1 MTFNSVR
8 YTALTIAALSFYLGL
23 AICNFGT
30 AQTEVSASKWFE
42 NEQGKVRLISA
53 ARGVGNSKNIQLGLQ
68 FKLKDNWKIYWRT
81 PGDAGYP
88 PQLDWK
94 NSSNLKQTLF
104 TWPAP
109 TRFQVLGFQTIGYK
123 KEVVFPIV
131 ASVNNPERSV
141 QLRLALNYLTCD
153 DICIPIKTN
162 LALNLPSDNGTA
174 TEYLDLIRDFASRVP
189 HEGSNDSL
197 KILQVETAG
206 EFKTI
211 DKNVR
216 KGFIRLVIESA
227 LPLINPDVFVE
238 GPELAFF
245 SLPQIKLGDDGKKAV
260 MTIPVSEEGG
270 TKIEHTSLRFTIT
283 DGQRSI
289 TENHLVSA
297 GSLISQTSS
306 DVQISLLFILGLA
319 LIGGIILNLMPC
331 VLPVLSIKILGLV
344 AHSGATSTTIRMSF
358 LASSLGIIFSFLV
371 IATGLIILKL
381 TGSAVGWGIQ
391 FQEPWFI
398 VSLTVIVSLFAYNLF
413 GFFELNLPSWLG
425 NIAGRPI
432 ITNELHQNFSVNF
445 AAGSFATILA
455 TPCSA
460 PFLGTAVGFALAGS
474 LTEIYAVFAALGI
487 GMALPYFLIAL
498 FPVLANWLP
507 KPGVWMVRVKQLLGA
522 ALIATAVWLIMV
534 LAVQSNISSA
544 TIIGVLMIAIGGI
557 LFGKKYITGSWQKLA
572 TFAIFVFIFG
582 AIFTPYYL
590 TQRGSLDP
598 HTRASDH
605 WVAFAPERI
614 AELVSNGKTVFMDVT
629 AEWCITCYVNKVAV
643 LNRGQIYEV
652 LSKSGN
658 VIAMKGDWTRPNQ
671 KIANYLKSFGRFGIP
686 FNAVYGP
693 KAKEGVVLPEL
704 LTAGIVRAGF
714 RKASGDNIFSKK

>member
-1 MTFNSVR
+1 MTFNTIR
-8 YTALTIAALSFYLGL
+8 YTALTITALGFYLGL

-42 NEQGKVRLISA
+42 NKQGKVRLISA
-53 ARGVGNSKNIQLGLQ
+53 TRGVGNGKKLQLGLQ

-94 NSSNLKQTLF
+94 NSSNLNQTQF

-131 ASVNNPERSV
+131 ATVNNPERSV

-162 LALNLPSDNGTA
+162 LALNLPSNNGSA

-189 HEGSNDSL
+189 HEGSNDTL

-206 EFKTI
+206 KFKTI

-238 GPELAFF
+238 GPELAIF

-260 MTIPVSEEGG
+260 MAIPVSEEGD
-270 TKIEHTSLRFTIT
+270 TKIENTSLRFTIT

-297 GSLISQTSS
+297 GSLISQPSS
-306 DVQISLLFILGLA
+306 DVQVSLPFILGLA

-344 AHSGATSTTIRMSF
+344 AHSGATSSTIRMSF
-358 LASSLGIIFSFLV
+358 LASSLGILFSFLI

-474 LTEIYAVFAALGI
+474 LTEIYAIFMALGL

-507 KPGVWMVRVKQLLGA
+507 KPGVWMVRVKQLLGV
-522 ALIATAVWLIMV
+522 ALVATAIWLIMV
-534 LAVQSNISSA
+534 LGVQSNISSA
-544 TIIGVLMIAIGGI
+544 AIIGFLMIGIGGI
-557 LFGKKYITGSWQKLA
+557 LYIKKHISDGWQKLTA
-572 TFAIFVFIFG
+572 PAVLLLIIG
-582 AIFTPYYL
+582 AVFTPYYL
-590 TQRGSLDP
+590 TQRGSLGP
-598 HTRASDH
+598 ETRAINH

-614 AELVSNGKTVFMDVT
+614 AELVANGKTVFVDLT
-629 AEWCITCYVNKVAV
+629 AEWCITCHVNKLAV
-643 LNRGQIYEV
+643 LNRGEIYQA
-652 LSKSGN
+652 LSKDKN
-658 VIAMKGDWTRPNQ
+658 VIAMRGDWTRPNQ
-671 KIANYLKSFGRFGIP
+671 RITNYLKSFGRFGIP

-704 LTAGIVRAGF
+704 LTAGIVREGL
-714 RKASGDNIFSKK
+714 RKASGGIIFSKK